1 MLSALVATSLATVSC
16 SSDDDSNVIDQPS
29 EINVP
34 STYSFSRGGESTVSF
49 SGQTTRILM
58 SEEIVSSF
66 SDFDATPTQDLFS
79 DPEHHSNAIENHITP
94 KPSNVKSKAIAKIIV
109 LYTDG
114 SFEAFEN

>member
-66 SDFDATPTQDLFS
+66 SDFDNATEASIDAMFAHEEGANDFSSEDLPL
-79 DPEHHSNAIENHITP
+79 PE
-94 KPSNVKSKAIAKIIV
+94 
-109 LYTDG
+109 
-114 SFEAFEN
+114 SFLC